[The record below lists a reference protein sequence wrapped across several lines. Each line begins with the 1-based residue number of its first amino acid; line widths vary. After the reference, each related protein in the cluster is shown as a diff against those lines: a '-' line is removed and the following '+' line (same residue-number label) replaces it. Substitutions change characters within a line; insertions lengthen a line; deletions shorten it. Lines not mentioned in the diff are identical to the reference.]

1 MQNLSER
8 IPAKLLYALNRF
20 STMRRV
26 YHWLRRAS
34 RSFIRGCLVP
44 LLKLSR
50 PAGKMNAMSRGKKNH
65 SDNDASSAG
74 KRPVSLKQLAEH
86 LGLSPTTLSLVLNEA
101 PLANTIPRETKDR
114 ILVAAREFNYRPNF
128 IARSLR
134 SARTYTLGVLAPE
147 ISGGY
152 ASEVLGGI
160 EEHLLKEGY
169 FYFVASHHHCQELL
183 KQYTQL
189 LMERCVE
196 GLIAVD
202 TPRLAPPA
210 SPTVCVSGHDNAPG
224 VTNITLDHER
234 AAVLGLGHLIE
245 LGHRRIAAIKGQ
257 DFSSDTEVRW
267 AAICEVAKRMEVPI
281 EPELMAQLEGDSP
294 SPETGYLATKRLL
307 ERREPFT
314 ALFTF
319 NDISAIGAIRALR
332 EAGLGVPEDVS
343 VIGFD
348 DIPAAAYNYPAL
360 TTIKQ
365 PLREMG
371 RLAAEHLLKRISN
384 GAQAEFPEE
393 VMVEPELVVRQ
404 STARARPL

>member
-1 MQNLSER
+1 
-8 IPAKLLYALNRF
+8 
-20 STMRRV
+20 
-26 YHWLRRAS
+26 
-34 RSFIRGCLVP
+34 
-44 LLKLSR
+44 
-50 PAGKMNAMSRGKKNH
+50 MNAMSRGKKNH

-74 KRPVSLKQLAEH
+74 RRPVSLKQLAEH

-202 TPRLAPPA
+202 TPRLARPA

>member
-1 MQNLSER
+1 
-8 IPAKLLYALNRF
+8 
-20 STMRRV
+20 
-26 YHWLRRAS
+26 
-34 RSFIRGCLVP
+34 
-44 LLKLSR
+44 
-50 PAGKMNAMSRGKKNH
+50 MSRRNGKSAKRESKVKK
-65 SDNDASSAG
+65 SDG
-74 KRPVSLKQLAEH
+74 PVSLKSLAAH
-86 LGLSPTTLSLVLNEA
+86 LGLSPTTLSLVLNDS
-101 PLANTIPRETKDR
+101 PLANTIPQETKDR
-114 ILVAAREFNYRPNF
+114 ILLAAREFNYRPNF

-147 ISGGY
+147 ISSGY
-152 ASEVLGGI
+152 AAEVLAGI

-169 FYFVASHHHCQELL
+169 FYFVASHHHRQELL
-183 KQYTQL
+183 KRYTQL

-202 TPRLAPPA
+202 TPHLADPA
-210 SPTVCVSGHDNAPG
+210 SPTVCVSGHDNTPG

-267 AAICEVAKRMEVPI
+267 AAICDVAKRMEIPI
-281 EPELMAQLEGDSP
+281 EPELTSQLEGDSP

-307 ERREPFT
+307 GRREPFT

-319 NDISAIGAIRALR
+319 NDVSAIGAIRALR
-332 EAGLGVPEDVS
+332 EAGRGVPEDVS
-343 VIGFD
+343 VVGFD
-348 DIPAAAYNYPAL
+348 DIPAAAYNHPAL

-371 RLAAEHLLKRISN
+371 RLAAEYLLKRISN
-384 GAQAEFPEE
+384 GAQEEFPEE
-393 VMVEPELVVRQ
+393 VMVEPELIVRQ
-404 STARARPL
+404 STAPARPL

>member
-1 MQNLSER
+1 
-8 IPAKLLYALNRF
+8 
-20 STMRRV
+20 
-26 YHWLRRAS
+26 
-34 RSFIRGCLVP
+34 
-44 LLKLSR
+44 
-50 PAGKMNAMSRGKKNH
+50 MSRRNGKSAKRESKVRK
-65 SDNDASSAG
+65 SDG
-74 KRPVSLKQLAEH
+74 PVSLKSLAAH
-86 LGLSPTTLSLVLNEA
+86 LGLSPTTLSLVLNES
-101 PLANTIPRETKDR
+101 PLANTIPKETKDR
-114 ILVAAREFNYRPNF
+114 ILLAAREFNYRPNF

-147 ISGGY
+147 ISSGY
-152 ASEVLGGI
+152 AAEVLAGI

-169 FYFVASHHHCQELL
+169 FYFVASHHHRQELL
-183 KQYTQL
+183 KRYTQL

-202 TPRLAPPA
+202 TPHLANPA
-210 SPTVCVSGHDNAPG
+210 SPTVCVSGHDNTPG

-267 AAICEVAKRMEVPI
+267 AAICDVAKRMEIPI
-281 EPELMAQLEGDSP
+281 EPELTSQLEGDSP

-319 NDISAIGAIRALR
+319 NDVSAIGAIRALR
-332 EAGLGVPEDVS
+332 EAGLGVPEEVS
-343 VIGFD
+343 VVGFD
-348 DIPAAAYNYPAL
+348 DIPAAAYNHPAL

-384 GAQAEFPEE
+384 GAQAECPEE
-393 VMVEPELVVRQ
+393 VMVEPELIVRQ
-404 STARARPL
+404 STARARLL

>member
-1 MQNLSER
+1 
-8 IPAKLLYALNRF
+8 
-20 STMRRV
+20 
-26 YHWLRRAS
+26 
-34 RSFIRGCLVP
+34 
-44 LLKLSR
+44 
-50 PAGKMNAMSRGKKNH
+50 
-65 SDNDASSAG
+65 
-74 KRPVSLKQLAEH
+74 
-86 LGLSPTTLSLVLNEA
+86 
-101 PLANTIPRETKDR
+101 
-114 ILVAAREFNYRPNF
+114 
-128 IARSLR
+128 
-134 SARTYTLGVLAPE
+134 VLAPE

-169 FYFVASHHHCQELL
+169 FYFVASHHHRQELL
-183 KQYTQL
+183 KQYAQL
-189 LMERCVE
+189 LVERRVE

-202 TPRLAPPA
+202 TPHFARPA
-210 SPTVCVSGHDNAPG
+210 SPTVCVSGHENAPG

-257 DFSSDTEVRW
+257 DFSSDTSVRW
-267 AAICEVAKRMEVPI
+267 TAICEVAKRMGVPI
-281 EPELMAQLEGDSP
+281 AHELMAQLEGDSP

-307 ERREPFT
+307 EKGEPFT
-314 ALFTF
+314 ALFAF

-332 EAGLGVPEDVS
+332 EAGLIVPDDVS

-371 RLAAEHLLKRISN
+371 RLAAEHLLNHISN
-384 GAQAEFPEE
+384 GAESEFPEE
-393 VMVEPELVVRQ
+393 IMVEPELIVRQ
-404 STARARPL
+404 STDRARSSQ

>member
-1 MQNLSER
+1 
-8 IPAKLLYALNRF
+8 
-20 STMRRV
+20 
-26 YHWLRRAS
+26 
-34 RSFIRGCLVP
+34 
-44 LLKLSR
+44 
-50 PAGKMNAMSRGKKNH
+50 MSRRNGKSAKRESKVRK
-65 SDNDASSAG
+65 SDG
-74 KRPVSLKQLAEH
+74 PVSLKSLAAH
-86 LGLSPTTLSLVLNEA
+86 LGLSPTTLSLVLNDS
-101 PLANTIPRETKDR
+101 PLANTIPQETKDR
-114 ILVAAREFNYRPNF
+114 ILLAAREFNYRPNF

-147 ISGGY
+147 ISSGY
-152 ASEVLGGI
+152 AAEVLAGV

-169 FYFVASHHHCQELL
+169 FYFVASHHHRQELL
-183 KQYTQL
+183 KRYTQL

-202 TPRLAPPA
+202 TPHLADPA
-210 SPTVCVSGHDNAPG
+210 SPTVCVSGHDNTPG

-245 LGHRRIAAIKGQ
+245 LGHRRIATIKGQ

-267 AAICEVAKRMEVPI
+267 AAICDVAKRMEIPI
-281 EPELMAQLEGDSP
+281 EPELTSQLEGDSP

-307 ERREPFT
+307 ERLEPFT

-319 NDISAIGAIRALR
+319 NDVSAIGAIRALR

-343 VIGFD
+343 VVGFD
-348 DIPAAAYNYPAL
+348 DIPAAAYNHPAL

-393 VMVEPELVVRQ
+393 VMVEPELIVRQ
-404 STARARPL
+404 STAVARR